1 MTNRT
6 LADIELSRVYFEMLI
21 DFAKR
26 RKGETVSYGEL
37 VALAKA
43 AYPDHPYVQKAIAV
57 SMGRR
62 LDALRDFTASN
73 GLPDLSSLVVNKS
86 TGDNGD
92 GFKRS
97 FDGDSVRQQVADFD
111 WNSVQVNFES
121 FIATE
126 KDAALLRDAAKRAP
140 KPKRVKE
147 DVARQMWWD
156 YFKDNRA
163 SLGDIDERRKEAIIR
178 LIMAC
183 CSVEEA
189 LQQVRALG

>member
-6 LADIELSRVYFEMLI
+6 LTDIELSRVYFEMLI

-37 VALAKA
+37 VVLAQA

-86 TGDNGD
+86 TGDNGE

-111 WNSVQVNFES
+111 WNSVQVSFES

>member
-1 MTNRT
+1 MTQRT
-6 LADIELSRVYFEMLI
+6 LADIELSRVYFEILI
-21 DFAKR
+21 DFAKH
-26 RKGETVSYGEL
+26 RKGETVRYGEL
-37 VALAKA
+37 VNLAKA

-62 LDALRDFTASN
+62 LDALRDFTSTE

-86 TGDNGD
+86 TGDNGG

-97 FDGDSVRQQVADFD
+97 FDGESVRQQVADFD
-111 WNSVQVNFES
+111 WHSVQLSFET

-126 KDAALLRDAAKRAP
+126 KDAALQREAVKRAP
-140 KPKRVKE
+140 KPKRIKE

-163 SLGDIDERRKEAIIR
+163 ALGDIDDRRKEAIIR
-178 LIMAC
+178 LLMAC
-183 CSVEEA
+183 VTIEEA
-189 LQQVRALG
+189 LRQVRAAG